1 MVPRSGKSI
10 GRKST
15 LDYHRRHPKIVLI
28 GQPNC
33 GKSTLFNEVAGY
45 RSISANFPGATVT
58 YTQSHVRIL
67 GNIFDLID
75 LPGVYSLTSFDE
87 ADRETQ
93 RYLLSEDID
102 VIINVVDSSLLSRSL
117 ELTLQLMDLEIPMVM
132 CLNMVDEAER
142 KGIKIDIESLSEKLG
157 ISVVPT
163 VASKGRGV
171 TELFEVVF
179 KTAQSRK
186 IGRHIR
192 MSRDVELVVAQ
203 LTRHLKQT
211 IKDGIDFSYHLLAT
225 KLLEKDQFF
234 ENVIKDTHPE
244 IMDRVYEFQQQL
256 ALSHGR
262 SSDQVID
269 AERHSLSMSIFE
281 DVVKIVKNPHL
292 HWKERIDNVLM
303 HNLWGY
309 MFLVLFLFIFFNLI
323 FRVGSII
330 EAPMMEL
337 FNRIVN
343 SIQAHL
349 GTASL
354 LSTIISGAVQG
365 IGGGVAIVLPYL
377 LPFLFGLALLED
389 IGYLPRVAFLMDAFM
404 HRIGLHGKA
413 VIPAVLGYGCNVPAV
428 LATRILESPRDRFI
442 ASLISTMVPC
452 AARMTVIL
460 GLVGYYLGGSVALI
474 IYFTNIVVI
483 AITGRVVSRMMPEVT
498 PGMAIEIP
506 AYQLPQLRV
515 ILMKTWLRIKD
526 FIIIAWPLLIIGS
539 IVLSIVEH
547 YNFSQLLNQ
556 IISPVTTL
564 LGLPR
569 KVGLTLIFG
578 VFRKE
583 LSMLMLFQA
592 MGTNEILTV
601 MSKGQILVF
610 TTFIVYYVPCVAT
623 IGVLAKQIGWKSTW
637 IVVVFMFILAL
648 VIGMITR
655 GLSILIW

>member
-225 KLLEKDQFF
+225 KLLEKDQF
-234 ENVIKDTHPE
+234 
-244 IMDRVYEFQQQL
+244 
-256 ALSHGR
+256 
-262 SSDQVID
+262 
-269 AERHSLSMSIFE
+269 
-281 DVVKIVKNPHL
+281 
-292 HWKERIDNVLM
+292 
-303 HNLWGY
+303 
-309 MFLVLFLFIFFNLI
+309 
-323 FRVGSII
+323 
-330 EAPMMEL
+330 
-337 FNRIVN
+337 
-343 SIQAHL
+343 
-349 GTASL
+349 
-354 LSTIISGAVQG
+354 
-365 IGGGVAIVLPYL
+365 
-377 LPFLFGLALLED
+377 
-389 IGYLPRVAFLMDAFM
+389 
-404 HRIGLHGKA
+404 
-413 VIPAVLGYGCNVPAV
+413 
-428 LATRILESPRDRFI
+428 
-442 ASLISTMVPC
+442 
-452 AARMTVIL
+452 
-460 GLVGYYLGGSVALI
+460 
-474 IYFTNIVVI
+474 
-483 AITGRVVSRMMPEVT
+483 
-498 PGMAIEIP
+498 
-506 AYQLPQLRV
+506 
-515 ILMKTWLRIKD
+515 
-526 FIIIAWPLLIIGS
+526 
-539 IVLSIVEH
+539 
-547 YNFSQLLNQ
+547 
-556 IISPVTTL
+556 
-564 LGLPR
+564 
-569 KVGLTLIFG
+569 
-578 VFRKE
+578 
-583 LSMLMLFQA
+583 
-592 MGTNEILTV
+592 
-601 MSKGQILVF
+601 
-610 TTFIVYYVPCVAT
+610 
-623 IGVLAKQIGWKSTW
+623 
-637 IVVVFMFILAL
+637 
-648 VIGMITR
+648 
-655 GLSILIW
+655 